1 MRGTLRGT
9 WHGTGLFLVVRY
21 FKMNI
26 ELVLDSFLNTIL
38 DDTNLEIEGED
49 HPIPTVAK
57 AELGYQFNDS
67 LKKKIS
73 PQEFEQKLEN
83 VLIEI
88 NNPLD
93 EKEKTHY
100 ILLYYICYLNTN
112 NPTKLEG
119 LAELNLKKLEKLFE
133 NDEKS
138 ILKIYKA
145 VKIRAL
151 N

>member
-1 MRGTLRGT
+1 M
-9 WHGTGLFLVVRY
+9 VRY

-112 NPTKLEG
+112 NPNKLEG
-119 LAELNLKKLEKLFE
+119 LAELNLKKLEMLFE

-138 ILKIYKA
+138 ILKIYEA
-145 VKIRAL
+145 VKMRAL

>member
-1 MRGTLRGT
+1 M
-9 WHGTGLFLVVRY
+9 VRY

-88 NNPLD
+88 NNPL
-93 EKEKTHY
+93 EKDVRNFFVAHK
-100 ILLYYICYLNTN
+100 
-112 NPTKLEG
+112 KQ
-119 LAELNLKKLEKLFE
+119 LKKCL
-133 NDEKS
+133 
-138 ILKIYKA
+138 
-145 VKIRAL
+145 
-151 N
+151 

>member
-1 MRGTLRGT
+1 M
-9 WHGTGLFLVVRY
+9 VRY

>member
-1 MRGTLRGT
+1 M
-9 WHGTGLFLVVRY
+9 VRY

-38 DDTNLEIEGED
+38 DDANLEIEGQD
-49 HPIPTVAK
+49 HSIPTIAK

-138 ILKIYKA
+138 ILKIYEA
-145 VKIRAL
+145 VKMRAL

>member
-1 MRGTLRGT
+1 M
-9 WHGTGLFLVVRY
+9 VRY

-38 DDTNLEIEGED
+38 DDANLEIEGQD
-49 HPIPTVAK
+49 HSIPTVAK

-112 NPTKLEG
+112 NPNKLEG

-138 ILKIYKA
+138 ILKIYEA
-145 VKIRAL
+145 VRMRAL

>member
-1 MRGTLRGT
+1 M
-9 WHGTGLFLVVRY
+9 VRY

-38 DDTNLEIEGED
+38 DDANLEIEGQD
-49 HPIPTVAK
+49 HSIPTVAK

-138 ILKIYKA
+138 ILKIYEA
-145 VKIRAL
+145 VKMRAL

>member
-1 MRGTLRGT
+1 M
-9 WHGTGLFLVVRY
+9 VRY

-38 DDTNLEIEGED
+38 DDANLEIEGQD
-49 HPIPTVAK
+49 HSIPTVAK

-112 NPTKLEG
+112 NPNKLEG
-119 LAELNLKKLEKLFE
+119 LAELNLKKLEMLFE

-138 ILKIYKA
+138 ILKIYEA

>member
-1 MRGTLRGT
+1 M
-9 WHGTGLFLVVRY
+9 VRY

-119 LAELNLKKLEKLFE
+119 LAELNLKKLEMLFE

>member
-1 MRGTLRGT
+1 
-9 WHGTGLFLVVRY
+9 
-21 FKMNI
+21 MNI

>member
-1 MRGTLRGT
+1 M
-9 WHGTGLFLVVRY
+9 VRY

-138 ILKIYKA
+138 ILKIYEA
-145 VKIRAL
+145 VKMRAL

>member
-1 MRGTLRGT
+1 M
-9 WHGTGLFLVVRY
+9 VRY

-67 LKKKIS
+67 LKKKVS
-73 PQEFEQKLEN
+73 PQEFEQKLES

-138 ILKIYKA
+138 ILKIYEA
-145 VKIRAL
+145 VKMRAL

>member
-1 MRGTLRGT
+1 M
-9 WHGTGLFLVVRY
+9 VRY

-38 DDTNLEIEGED
+38 DDTNLEIEGQD
-49 HPIPTVAK
+49 HSIPTVAK

-67 LKKKIS
+67 LKKKVS

>member
-1 MRGTLRGT
+1 M
-9 WHGTGLFLVVRY
+9 VRY

-38 DDTNLEIEGED
+38 DDANLEIEGQD
-49 HPIPTVAK
+49 HSIPTVAK

-67 LKKKIS
+67 LKKKVS

-119 LAELNLKKLEKLFE
+119 LTELNLKKLEMLFE

-138 ILKIYKA
+138 ILKIYEA
-145 VKIRAL
+145 VKMRAL

>member
-1 MRGTLRGT
+1 M
-9 WHGTGLFLVVRY
+9 VRY

-38 DDTNLEIEGED
+38 DDANLEIEGQD
-49 HPIPTVAK
+49 HSIPTIAK

-67 LKKKIS
+67 LKKKVS

-119 LAELNLKKLEKLFE
+119 LAELNLKKLEMLFE

-138 ILKIYKA
+138 ILKIYEA
-145 VKIRAL
+145 VKMRAL

>member
-1 MRGTLRGT
+1 MVSPMKNVIDK
-9 WHGTGLFLVVRY
+9 FNDEK
-21 FKMNI
+21 FKMNV

-119 LAELNLKKLEKLFE
+119 LAELNLKKLEMLFE

-138 ILKIYKA
+138 ILKIYEA
-145 VKIRAL
+145 VKMRAL